1 MRILLLVTAFN
12 SLTQRVF
19 CALEDEGHEVSVEYA
34 RGEALMEEAVA
45 AWEPELI
52 VCPYLMQKIPESIWR
67 RIPTLIVHPGP
78 PGDRGPSSL
87 DWAIL
92 ESKER
97 WGVTLLQANDE
108 MDAGEI
114 WGSAEF
120 GMRRDAKASLYRRE
134 VSDRAVALVRRALED
149 FSDPA
154 FRPLPQSELEGVEWH
169 IHRPV
174 CQEDRRID
182 WRRDDTETILRKIR
196 SADNHPG
203 VLDEILGV
211 KCHLYGAHREGEL
224 RGEPGEILAKRDGA
238 ICIATVDG
246 AVWISHLREP
256 HRFKLPAT
264 YVLKER
270 LKGVRERR
278 IPLYVDPDLETFKEI
293 TFHRR
298 GRVGYLGFDFYNGA
312 MSSEQCIRLKYA
324 VETLRE
330 EVDLLVLTGGRN
342 FFSNGIH
349 LTILE
354 DSKKQGEDGWSNI
367 NAMNN
372 LIRSILFSDDILTV
386 AAFGANAGAGGVF
399 LGLAC
404 DFVLAR
410 DGVVLNPHYRTIGL
424 SGSEYHTYTLP
435 RRVGEE
441 RARELTE
448 ACLPISA
455 RRARELG
462 MVDELLPAEG
472 YDAALRE
479 WCEALIDDED
489 RYYDLLDA
497 KRDRLERDEALI
509 ERRKEEEL
517 ERMYPEFWDPES
529 EFHRLRREF
538 VYKLCPPRAPE
549 RIARHFRHNTPKG

>member
-12 SLTQRVF
+12 SLTRRVF

-34 RGEALMEEAVA
+34 RGEELMEEAVA

-120 GMRRDAKASLYRRE
+120 AMRRDAKASLYRRE
-134 VSDRAVALVRRALED
+134 VSDRAVALVRRALEEYR
-149 FSDPA
+149 DPA
-154 FRPLPQSELEGVEWH
+154 FRPLPQSELKGVKWH

-174 CQEDRRID
+174 RQEDRRID

-211 KCHLYGAHREGEL
+211 ACHLYGAHREGEL

-278 IPLYVDPDLETFKEI
+278 IPLYVDPGLETFKEI
-293 TFHRR
+293 TFFRR

-324 VETLRE
+324 EETLRE

-354 DSKKQGEDGWSNI
+354 ESKKQGEDGWSNI

-372 LIRSILFSDDILTV
+372 LIRSILFGDDILTV

-410 DGVVLNPHYRTIGL
+410 DGVVLNPHYRTLGL

-435 RRVGEE
+435 LRVGKEQ
-441 RARELTE
+441 ARELTQ
-448 ACLPISA
+448 ACLPVSA

-462 MVDELLPAEG
+462 MVDEVLSAES
-472 YDAALRE
+472 YDEALQA

-517 ERMYPEFWDPES
+517 ERMHPEFWDPQS
-529 EFHRLRREF
+529 DFHRLRREF
-538 VYKLCPPRAPE
+538 VYKICPARAPE
-549 RIARHFRHNTPKG
+549 RLRKLRMKS